1 MLTTP
6 TTEAI
11 RESTERMV
19 LMSIPENK
27 RDTAIFSFDGFEV
40 VGVDALFL
48 TLGDDHIL
56 TEMNSWNG
64 SLIFHCKAQ
73 KLIPCMAEK

>member
-6 TTEAI
+6 ATKAI
-11 RESTERMV
+11 RESTKRMV
-19 LMSIPENK
+19 LMSVPDKKLE
-27 RDTAIFSFDGFEV
+27 TAIFSFDGFEV